1 MKNSILP
8 NPRMSCKNW
17 PIVLLVICAS
27 LMHIEAGEP
36 ASHLQIMRDLPSSMR
51 KDIPIPMFIRSN
63 YKGAVHFQEGNEFE
77 VLINITAPTVEDA
90 YSVHIELVEYKE
102 GLLLQLYQRP
112 LNGHVPGLK
121 WVFLTVGISTMISFF
136 FALICANSWNKSQG
150 FLDVSGQPTECYDMT
165 QQPMMYR
172 SRNSMYLASQGGDLP
187 LHAEEEADNNQNED
201 TLKGVP
207 EMPEEEE
214 AEALRMGGGM
224 LLLHAEEEEAD
235 IYQNED
241 TLKGVPEMPDEE
253 EADTLRM
260 EELKKSGAFEA
271 TKDLSDD
278 SGGERDEEETEFMKS
293 EYATLPV
300 RVDLAWPEKKGNGDE
315 GMEQCDL
322 SESSSRTSIIE
333 PSSDFQEFQSAASDE
348 SRILVTA
355 AEIHSKDG
363 TKQYKSRTAADSS
376 DAFVNVLVKPSQIDT
391 PSFSPTGNI
400 QLADEISTL
409 PESGQS
415 SAFRSSSDPI
425 FGNEAQKVFLGTTDT
440 TVDVDPG
447 IEDPSQMF
455 PMPNLEEVQP
465 ASSITSSAES
475 KAAWLSSSV
484 SGQGQPRLATF
495 RPISPR
501 AASPGKLGSPMTPD
515 SGDETNGRSQSN
527 QSTPKRS
534 KTLLGVA
541 PPQVPP
547 KYQSLRNSRGAESPK
562 EEQPGQGQGTSSG
575 SVGRKPTSG
584 SKHMYLAI
592 MSCMCLLSLAVGVYS
607 YGNEITET
615 EIIVTVSTPRNF
627 LLNDSAIFFS
637 MNKTSDLKIF
647 ELPLKVTWFEVKNPI
662 LMSYNSDMC
671 ESRWCEQGCDENTG
685 RCICRKGYKLDL
697 NEKCADVNECSD
709 GTAQCHAYAGCLN
722 TKGSYQCVCSGE
734 YYGDGQSCQE
744 CSAPCEKGMF
754 EVQPCSD
761 KEQKICEECTKDCG
775 KGYYMHRQCGLTFN
789 AKCRNKTELP
799 TIQTSSN
806 VLKEDRSKVKDVEHD
821 VRYLPDMEWKYEN
834 TFDLQRGSNMAAK
847 IEVRKLDPVHK
858 FMPIDHSTVNDNQ
871 AFYDRSILHKY
882 CPYPMPAHYLME
894 YVIHK
899 DVTYEMDRGVNT
911 NDQLL
916 SCRGYKPMG
925 HFPDLRQPDRSSLL
939 CAKIGPLAKMFGIE
953 EELTEK
959 ITVRVEKS
967 IRKDRRSDEL
977 LESHTWSHELED
989 PSMCEKMNMAC
1000 ENCTKLCAWQPP
1012 IQKDDCKVL
1021 GDEADNGWSPRLR
1034 VCYTCCL
1041 HTKCSSI
1048 CDRYYSSP
1056 CRPKICLK
1064 GSVLEFIL
1072 KPMFKE
1078 TMYCHVHPTA
1088 QRTLLEVDF
1097 AIMYDERLLYKE
1109 TFQIG
1114 AKPEWLRDGSMNNIV
1129 YKFLQIDISS
1139 GLEKMPDI
1147 VAMDQTT
1154 KSLKSGLHRKSGHNL
1169 AGSVVQ
1175 GDKLFIHPQ
1184 EVFGVSLQNWALQNC
1199 SHDILEK
1206 LMMVSEK
1213 DEPYIEM
1220 TDVLTSHIRDNTYM
1234 IVNNSVTPKAIFR
1247 VPRTMSLLQW
1257 VASYGRIKHD
1267 SLSGSIQHSS
1277 SRWVVMLEGSLEA
1290 CPGFFSVNLTD
1301 TTYYDQPLFQYDL
1314 LVECPP
1320 HFQLTF
1326 SIPTSDAANVEKAFT
1341 ASVRDANVTY
1351 HLTIHRPP
1359 QDPPEKQPITS
1370 EEEAPVVDEDG
1381 YDKKN
1386 PFFSSSGSFFIP
1398 FIASICGAIIILLS
1412 VAGFGIVARQ
1422 GCIDANEVSLFNQR
1436 HLMVSVIYF
1445 SCQIFYSTLVTLTS
1459 FMVIIYAINKD
1470 PLSFL
1475 SQYDQLS
1482 IVKASLTKLEMTAMK
1497 VYLQSE
1503 LERQHAVA
1511 NQTKGICEEQM
1522 KKVAQGLNEL
1532 KGNLTKEAK
1541 KVMSKENLSNL
1552 IRNHTRRVLEDFLER
1567 IVVYRD
1573 RLKNYVRI
1581 IQKRLQFDVKQT
1593 YHSVMENRWLTG
1605 AKYLHSSIQQIR
1617 ENSHDLATRSYT
1629 EWMQI
1634 EPNISNL
1641 ALSLSLSV
1649 PKLPRFEEVFR
1660 EKVSPTN
1667 TYTEPPQNKS
1677 GQTNYTRNLWF
1688 YTEHKHSMGHRNMT
1702 DYSHKSSKKGDNNQ
1716 LFYTFVGIMVIIDA
1730 MWFLHRMVN
1739 IMRTTRLLLY
1749 GYPVYVDCREGKD
1762 RGLPSLDNAHR
1773 KPSSCCKSA
1782 KKRCCHS
1789 VSKFFSKILKTMFVP
1804 KMIISLL
1811 MVLFIYL
1818 TSAFSEKLFR
1828 RESFQALG
1836 YYTDITSLLE
1846 LSRAD
1851 INSRI
1856 RMHATQINAMEYP
1869 MLEAWMNSYLK
1880 RHLYLHD
1887 VYQNSVRKLSKTH
1900 SITYCEY
1907 LQRYLPDAK
1916 CTVRDLSDFKV
1927 EVKGCKFPPIEPKTY
1942 QKVDD
1947 QHSRVAARQMDSFL
1961 YAVRKMISDS
1971 CFIVLLYMS
1980 FIILWDLTST
1990 VIWLYVKRAGWIR
2003 LRVICE
2009 TDERPMV
2016 RDK

>member
-1 MKNSILP
+1 MSISVCDP
-8 NPRMSCKNW
+8 KC
-17 PIVLLVICAS
+17 
-27 LMHIEAGEP
+27 EP
-36 ASHLQIMRDLPSSMR
+36 H
-51 KDIPIPMFIRSN
+51 
-63 YKGAVHFQEGNEFE
+63 
-77 VLINITAPTVEDA
+77 
-90 YSVHIELVEYKE
+90 
-102 GLLLQLYQRP
+102 
-112 LNGHVPGLK
+112 
-121 WVFLTVGISTMISFF
+121 
-136 FALICANSWNKSQG
+136 
-150 FLDVSGQPTECYDMT
+150 
-165 QQPMMYR
+165 
-172 SRNSMYLASQGGDLP
+172 
-187 LHAEEEADNNQNED
+187 
-201 TLKGVP
+201 
-207 EMPEEEE
+207 
-214 AEALRMGGGM
+214 
-224 LLLHAEEEEAD
+224 
-235 IYQNED
+235 
-241 TLKGVPEMPDEE
+241 
-253 EADTLRM
+253 
-260 EELKKSGAFEA
+260 
-271 TKDLSDD
+271 
-278 SGGERDEEETEFMKS
+278 
-293 EYATLPV
+293 
-300 RVDLAWPEKKGNGDE
+300 
-315 GMEQCDL
+315 
-322 SESSSRTSIIE
+322 
-333 PSSDFQEFQSAASDE
+333 
-348 SRILVTA
+348 
-355 AEIHSKDG
+355 
-363 TKQYKSRTAADSS
+363 QY
-376 DAFVNVLVKPSQIDT
+376 
-391 PSFSPTGNI
+391 
-400 QLADEISTL
+400 E
-409 PESGQS
+409 
-415 SAFRSSSDPI
+415 
-425 FGNEAQKVFLGTTDT
+425 
-440 TVDVDPG
+440 
-447 IEDPSQMF
+447 
-455 PMPNLEEVQP
+455 
-465 ASSITSSAES
+465 
-475 KAAWLSSSV
+475 
-484 SGQGQPRLATF
+484 
-495 RPISPR
+495 
-501 AASPGKLGSPMTPD
+501 
-515 SGDETNGRSQSN
+515 
-527 QSTPKRS
+527 
-534 KTLLGVA
+534 
-541 PPQVPP
+541 
-547 KYQSLRNSRGAESPK
+547 NSR
-562 EEQPGQGQGTSSG
+562 
-575 SVGRKPTSG
+575 
-584 SKHMYLAI
+584 
-592 MSCMCLLSLAVGVYS
+592 C
-607 YGNEITET
+607 
-615 EIIVTVSTPRNF
+615 
-627 LLNDSAIFFS
+627 
-637 MNKTSDLKIF
+637 
-647 ELPLKVTWFEVKNPI
+647 
-662 LMSYNSDMC
+662 
-671 ESRWCEQGCDENTG
+671 TG
-685 RCICRKGYKLDL
+685 PQNRICRD
-697 NEKCADVNECSD
+697 
-709 GTAQCHAYAGCLN
+709 
-722 TKGSYQCVCSGE
+722 
-734 YYGDGQSCQE
+734 
-744 CSAPCEKGMF
+744 
-754 EVQPCSD
+754 
-761 KEQKICEECTKDCG
+761 
-775 KGYYMHRQCGLTFN
+775 
-789 AKCRNKTELP
+789 KTELP
-799 TIQTSSN
+799 AIQTSSN

-967 IRKDRRSDEL
+967 IR
-977 LESHTWSHELED
+977 
-989 PSMCEKMNMAC
+989 CEKMNMAC

-1370 EEEAPVVDEDG
+1370 EEEAPVVEEDG

>member
-1 MKNSILP
+1 MNNSVLL
-8 NPRMSCKNW
+8 NFRMFWKNW
-17 PIVLLVICAS
+17 SMVLLVLCSS
-27 LMHIEAGEP
+27 LMHIGAGEP

-51 KDIPIPMFIRSN
+51 KDMPIPMFIRSN
-63 YKGAVHFQEGNEFE
+63 YKGTVNFQEGSEFE

-90 YSVHIELVEYKE
+90 YSVHVEMVEYKA
-102 GLLLQLYQRP
+102 GILLQLYERP

-150 FLDVSGQPTECYDMT
+150 FLDVSGQPMECYDMT

-214 AEALRMGGGM
+214 AEALRM
-224 LLLHAEEEEAD
+224 
-235 IYQNED
+235 
-241 TLKGVPEMPDEE
+241 
-253 EADTLRM
+253 

-300 RVDLAWPEKKGNGDE
+300 RVDLAWPDKKGNGDE

-363 TKQYKSRTAADSS
+363 TKQYKRTATDSS

-391 PSFSPTGNI
+391 PGFSPTGNI
-400 QLADEISTL
+400 QRADEISTL
-409 PESGQS
+409 PESGQP
-415 SAFRSSSDPI
+415 SAFRSGSDPI

-440 TVDVDPG
+440 AVDVDPG

-475 KAAWLSSSV
+475 KAAWLSSSI
-484 SGQGQPRLATF
+484 SAQGQPRMATF

-541 PPQVPP
+541 PPQVPS

-562 EEQPGQGQGTSSG
+562 DEQPGQGQGSST
-575 SVGRKPTSG
+575 VGRKSTSG

-592 MSCMCLLSLAVGVYS
+592 MSCMCLLSLTVGVYS
-607 YGNEITET
+607 YGDEITET
-615 EIIVTVSTPRNF
+615 EIIITVSTPRNF
-627 LLNDSAIFFS
+627 LLNDSAIFFKV
-637 MNKTSDLKIF
+637 NKTSDLKIS

-662 LMSYNSDMC
+662 LMNLNSQNC

-685 RCICRKGYKLDL
+685 RCICRKGFKLDVNEKCDDL
-697 NEKCADVNECSD
+697 NECEIGIAECAEEDCV
-709 GTAQCHAYAGCLN
+709 N
-722 TKGSYQCVCSGE
+722 TKGGYQCLCSGKE
-734 YYGDGQSCQE
+734 SDGRSCKA
-744 CSAPCEKGMF
+744 CSEPCEKGMF
-754 EVQPCSD
+754 EVQPCSS
-761 KEQKICEECTKDCG
+761 KVQKICEECTKDCG

-789 AKCRNKTELP
+789 AKCRICDPKCEPHQYENSKCAGPHNRICRDKTELP
-799 TIQTSSN
+799 AIQTSSN

-834 TFDLQRGSNMAAK
+834 TFDLKRGSNMAAK

-858 FMPIDHSTVNDNQ
+858 FMPIDHSSVNDNQ

-882 CPYPMPAHYLME
+882 CPYPMPAHYLLE

-916 SCRGYKPMG
+916 PCRGYQPMG
-925 HFPDLRQPDRSSLL
+925 RFPDLRQPDRSSLL

-953 EELTEK
+953 EELTEMT
-959 ITVRVEKS
+959 TVRVEKS
-967 IRKDRRSDEL
+967 SR
-977 LESHTWSHELED
+977 
-989 PSMCEKMNMAC
+989 CERMNMAC

-1012 IQKDDCKVL
+1012 IQKDDCKVI

-1056 CRPKICLK
+1056 CQTKICLK
-1064 GSVLEFIL
+1064 GRVLEFIL
-1072 KPMFKE
+1072 KPMFTE

-1139 GLEKMPDI
+1139 GLDKMPDI

-1169 AGSVVQ
+1169 ADSAVQ
-1175 GDKLFIHPQ
+1175 SDKLFIHPQ

-1267 SLSGSIQHSS
+1267 SLIGSIQHSS
-1277 SRWVVMLEGSLEA
+1277 SRWVVMLEGNLEA

-1320 HFQLTF
+1320 TFQLTF

-1341 ASVRDANVTY
+1341 ASIRDANVTY

-1359 QDPPEKQPITS
+1359 QDLHEKVPMPP
-1370 EEEAPVVDEDG
+1370 EEEAPVIEEDG
-1381 YDKKN
+1381 YDQKK

-1398 FIASICGAIIILLS
+1398 FIASICGAIIILLT

-1459 FMVIIYAINKD
+1459 FMVILYAINKD

-1497 VYLQSE
+1497 EYLQLE

-1511 NQTKGICEEQM
+1511 NQTKDICEEQM

-1541 KVMSKENLSNL
+1541 KVMSKENLSSL
-1552 IRNHTRRVLEDFLER
+1552 IRNHTRRVLKDFLGK
-1567 IVVYRD
+1567 IIVYRE
-1573 RLKNYVRI
+1573 RLTNYVRI

-1593 YHSVMENRWLTG
+1593 YQSVMENRWLTG
-1605 AKYLHSSIQQIR
+1605 ARHLHSSIQQKR
-1617 ENSHDLATRSYT
+1617 ESSHSTPLQTRSYT

-1660 EKVSPTN
+1660 EKTSTAHIYP
-1667 TYTEPPQNKS
+1667 EPPQNKS
-1677 GQTNYTRNLWF
+1677 EPANYTRNLWF
-1688 YTEHKHSMGHRNMT
+1688 YTEHKHSSGHRNMT
-1702 DYSHKSSKKGDNNQ
+1702 DYSHKSSKNGDNNQ

-1730 MWFLHRMVN
+1730 VWFLHRIVN

-1762 RGLPSLDNAHR
+1762 RGLPSVDNAHR
-1773 KPSSCCKSA
+1773 KSSSCCKSA

-1789 VSKFFSKILKTMFVP
+1789 ILKTMFVP

-1836 YYTDITSLLE
+1836 YYTDINSLLE

-1927 EVKGCKFPPIEPKTY
+1927 EVKGCKFPPIEPRIY
-1942 QKVDD
+1942 QKLDD
-1947 QHSRVAARQMDSFL
+1947 HHSRISARQMDSFL

-1990 VIWLYVKRAGWIR
+1990 VIWLNVKRAGWIR

-2009 TDERPMV
+2009 TDESPMV